1 MKEIQLTLNMTTK
14 EQIARSWAFAIDTS
28 GRKRKALRDINH
40 CVITA
45 ASREAKILGIRAGMA
60 IAEARLLLPEL
71 KVSVCNW
78 R

>member
-1 MKEIQLTLNMTTK
+1 MKEVQLTLNMTTK

-28 GRKRKALRDINH
+28 GRKRKAMRNINH

-45 ASREAKILGIRAGMA
+45 VSREARSLGIRVGMA
-60 IAEARLLLPEL
+60 IVEARLLLPEL